1 MTLRRRILLLSLGS
15 SAAVLAL
22 FSLPLAVLLHS
33 AAADRTI
40 AAATDQAQGVADYL
54 SSDPSQEELTEYVD
68 RVNVREEAFPLA
80 VATANGTV
88 IGESVPGLEQ
98 LRDQELAENN
108 DGGTGD
114 ADGDETGGSTFRPTS
129 DPTVESVTDGRIV
142 VIEVG
147 KGHDLV
153 VVLAADERVN
163 ALAGQRLLLLAAAG
177 VLLLGLTAA
186 ASQLVTRRMVH
197 NLAETAQAADAL
209 GAGNLAER
217 APEDGPPEVRR
228 VAQAL
233 NGLAGR
239 IDDLLLAE
247 RELVADLSHRLR
259 TPLTAVRLDVDSL
272 TRGYADPTDVPDLL
286 VELTA
291 HVDQFERT
299 LTAVIHAA
307 RRVEREGAR
316 RHADAATVVREAVDF
331 WRPLAEDQSR
341 TVTLVSGHDDL
352 PGVRCDTDELRAAL
366 DALLENCLAHTPEGT
381 AIAIEV
387 VAGGTDQHGHAEVVV
402 EIADRGAG
410 IPATAIRRGRSDRG
424 STGLGLDIARSC
436 AQESGGRLEIEQRDG
451 WSVVRLVLGTA

>member
-15 SAAVLAL
+15 SAAVLLL
-22 FSLPLAVLLHS
+22 FSIPLAVLLHS
-33 AAADRTI
+33 SAADRTV

-54 SSDPSQEELTEYVD
+54 SSNPSKDELTEYVD
-68 RVNVREEAFPLA
+68 RVSSREEAFPLA
-80 VATANGTV
+80 VATADGSVT
-88 IGESVPGLEQ
+88 GESVPGLDRLRSQEQ
-98 LRDQELAENN
+98 AESG

-114 ADGDETGGSTFRPTS
+114 ADGDETGGSAFRPTS
-129 DPTVESVTDGRIV
+129 EPSVESVSDGRIV

-153 VVLAADERVN
+153 VVYAADERVN

-233 NGLAGR
+233 NGLADR

-272 TRGYADPTDVPDLL
+272 TRGYADPAEVPELL
-286 VELTA
+286 VELAA

-316 RHADAATVVREAVDF
+316 RHADAGTVVREAVDF

-341 TVTLVSGHDDL
+341 AVTLLAGTDDL
-352 PGVRCDTDELRAAL
+352 PAVRCDTDELRAAL
-366 DALLENCLAHTPEGT
+366 DALLENCLAHTPDGT
-381 AIAIEV
+381 AIRIEV
-387 VAGGTDQHGHAEVVV
+387 LPGGTDQHGRAEVVV
-402 EIADRGAG
+402 EIADQGPG
-410 IPATAIRRGRSDRG
+410 IPASAVRRGRSDRG

-436 AQESGGRLEIEQRDG
+436 AQESGGRFEIESRDG
-451 WSVVRLVLGTA
+451 WSVVRLILGTA